1 MACNVD
7 GINTHS
13 SPASATTRRPDFFI
27 TTKGGED
34 MGWYDDSLLS
44 DRYYNAALAEKI
56 GLNETLFLCQI
67 MYWLRKNKETEK
79 NFREGRYWT
88 YNSVEQWKEQFP
100 WWHQNTIRNIIKS
113 LRDSGCLITGKFNKN
128 NYDQTRWYTVDY
140 EAVSVLMNEPCNKF
154 CEMSHN
160 KFCEMRCNKFCEMKS
175 TKFVRPIPDNIL
187 RITYREYDNNDMVTE
202 VNFRD
207 LVFVSE
213 EKAEALEHITEE
225 KNLTLTYLIQ
235 KFGAQA
241 TLDAL
246 DLVSKYINH
255 YYPRY
260 RHELHPPVKAHDR
273 IVDAHRILLCSAAI
287 VDESLDTVDEALEAA
302 AEGET
307 KFDPLVENI
316 TGPKALG
323 YWVSTKI
330 IGDYNSVGGSSFD
343 YIKEGEAPRDLAEVD
358 IKYFRNHYKPR
369 KQYDLEAG
377 LDEVTVDE
385 GDDDEDVFPF

>member
-1 MACNVD
+1 
-7 GINTHS
+7 
-13 SPASATTRRPDFFI
+13 
-27 TTKGGED
+27 
-34 MGWYDDSLLS
+34 MGWYDDTCVAERS
-44 DRYYNAALAEKI
+44 YNATLMEKL
-56 GLNETLFLCQI
+56 GVNEALFLCQI
-67 MYWLRKNKETEK
+67 MYWLKKNKGSGI
-79 NFREGRYWT
+79 NYRNGRYWT
-88 YNSVEQWKEQFP
+88 YNTYQKWLEQMP
-100 WWHQNTIRNIIKS
+100 WFSLSTLRRTVDSLEKS
-113 LRDSGCLITGKFNKN
+113 KCLITGRFNQN
-128 NYDQTRWYTVDY
+128 NYDKTRWYTVDF
-140 EAVSVLMNEPCNKF
+140 ERVSELIYDPTVQNEQMSSVQNEQSSSVQNEQSLVFKMN
-154 CEMSHN
+154 
-160 KFCEMRCNKFCEMKS
+160 
-175 TKFVRPIPDNIL
+175 TPIPENIL
-187 RITYREYDNNDMVTE
+187 RKTYREYDNKDMVTE

-343 YIKEGEAPRDLAEVD
+343 YTKEGEAPRDLAEVD

-377 LDEVTVDE
+377 LDEATVDE
-385 GDDDEDVFPF
+385 GEDDEEAFPF